1 MQPAGIVNLTGGGL
15 TGHHRGMN
23 RATNPYAGYRYPSEI
38 ISHAVWLYFRFTL
51 SFRDI
56 EELLAARSIFVT
68 YETIRQWCLKFGQ
81 SFANEVRRRLPRP
94 GDKWHLD
101 EVYLKINGQLHYLWR
116 AVDQDGQVL
125 DILLQ
130 TRRDKR
136 AAKRFFK
143 KLLKGLR
150 YVPRVVVTDKLR
162 SYGAALKEIL
172 PRVEHRQHKGLN
184 NRAELSHQPTR
195 QQERQMRRFKS
206 AGQAQRF
213 LSAHAPINNLFRY
226 RRHLLTAAAARTV
239 RAQAFVTWQQ
249 VTCVQK
255 AA

>member
-1 MQPAGIVNLTGGGL
+1 
-15 TGHHRGMN
+15 MN
-23 RATNPYAGYRYPSEI
+23 RATNPYAGYRYPAEI
-38 ISHAVWLYFRFTL
+38 ISQAVWLYFRFTL

-56 EELLAARSIFVT
+56 EEILATRGIFVT

-81 SFANEVRRRLPRP
+81 PFANAVRRRLPRP
-94 GDKWHLD
+94 GDKGHLD
-101 EVYLKINGQLHYLWR
+101 EMYLKINGKLHYLWR

-130 TRRDKR
+130 TRRDKH

-150 YVPRVVVTDKLR
+150 YVPQVVVTDKLR
-162 SYGAALKEIL
+162 SYGAALKEVM
-172 PRVEHRQHKGLN
+172 PSVEHRQHKGLN

-213 LSAHAPINNLFRY
+213 LSAHFPINNLFRF
-226 RRHLLTAAAARTV
+226 RRHLLTAADARMV
-239 RAQAFVTWQQ
+239 RAQAFDTWQQ